1 MILSSEPEKEKF
13 LEAFE
18 NFKVENPGKLIEFF
32 GMQGAEV
39 EVREAPEP
47 REIIWENINYPS
59 SKRFGRI
66 LLGWT
71 LSALFIAFITVIF
84 YFILKW
90 KTQVS

>member
-1 MILSSEPEKEKF
+1 
-13 LEAFE
+13 
-18 NFKVENPGKLIEFF
+18 VEFF
-32 GMQGAEV
+32 GMQGSEV
-39 EVREAPEP
+39 DVSEAPEP
-47 REIIWENINYPS
+47 REIIWENFNYPS